1 MKKILQI
8 ITILTL
14 VITLISCSNTSEDT
28 IKVIATTTPHGEIL
42 EFARDLLE
50 EKGFELEIIITS
62 DYYFPNPA
70 VSAGDADANFFQHV
84 PFLDKYNAENP
95 NSQLSIGAYV
105 HIEPIG
111 IYSNNYNNVLEIEDG
126 ATVLISNS
134 TSDHGRVL
142 NLFQSAGLITI
153 KEGVDITSPTLII
166 QDAIE
171 TNPKNLVFNANVS
184 PDFLFA
190 AYTNEEADLYVINS
204 NYVLEGGKNPVT
216 ESIFIE
222 ETANNP
228 YVNILAIKESNLNSP
243 KILALIEILQSK
255 EVQDFINATYNGSV
269 IPA

>member
-1 MKKILQI
+1 MKKILQLLTIFTLI
-8 ITILTL
+8 ITLF
-14 VITLISCSNTSEDT
+14 SCSSDSEDT
-28 IKVIATTTPHGEIL
+28 IKVIATTTPHAEIL
-42 EFARDLLE
+42 EFARDLLKD
-50 EKGFELEIIITS
+50 KGYDLEIITTS

-70 VSAGDADANFFQHV
+70 VAAGDADANFFQHI
-84 PFLDKYNAENP
+84 PFLNKYNTENP
-95 NSQLSIGAYV
+95 NSPLSIGAYV

-111 IYSNNYNNVLEIEDG
+111 IYSKTYANVSEIEDG
-126 ATVLISNS
+126 ASVLISNS

-153 KEGVDITSPTLII
+153 KEGVDITSSTLII

-171 TNPKNLVFNANVS
+171 SNPKNLVFNANVS

-190 AYTNEEADLYVINS
+190 AYTNNESDLYVINS

-222 ETANNP
+222 DTENNP
-228 YVNILAIKESNLNSP
+228 YVNILAVPESDLTSP
-243 KILALIEILQSK
+243 KIVALIEILQSK
-255 EVQDFINATYNGSV
+255 AVQDFINATYNGSV